1 MDVESVFGQAQRLH
15 RLGKVNEAEALYLKI
30 LSSDPTHF
38 NARLY
43 LAVCELGKGRVR
55 EARQL
60 CDAAFGENESLSASA
75 YINYGIILKASGDFE
90 AAERTYHKAML
101 ADENSFEALSNLANL
116 KLLQGKKSEAE
127 PMLVRLTQEFEDP
140 AAFLNLARIRLSE
153 NAYDE
158 AEKLL
163 QDASDINPKFPDL
176 NHLRAL
182 VQFHIGDHK
191 QAFTYL
197 MLLFSMQPS
206 HREGWTLLMA
216 LSSSSIKPDELQP
229 ILKSIISNQV
239 SDLSVLIT
247 ATMVARRWFLHSFV
261 GTLENQV
268 AAACEGETVPM
279 LNASAVF
286 SSLCMDLPGS
296 AQRKIAQSVWRGTTT
311 TKIKKLCHKN
321 LSVTALSSRKPRV
334 GFLSSDM
341 RNHAVGYLMV
351 GFFETLNT
359 DNFDY
364 YIYSNSP
371 PESSKSR
378 DRIRNGAVRIKNIYN
393 LTDEEVISLIRE
405 DEVSILIDLNGVT
418 NETRV
423 YVMAGRCS
431 PIQVSWLGMPGTIG
445 ADGDVDYIIADR
457 WTIPIGSEDSF
468 SERVIRLPNS
478 YQPNDHRRPDL
489 TVAGTR
495 VDHNLDSDSFI
506 FCCFNQYQKISPYIV
521 EMWSQILNQ
530 NEDACLW
537 LLKPETDVQQN
548 FILQVFLEAGIG
560 GERIVWADRVPQA
573 EHIARLSHADLVLD
587 TLPYNA
593 HTTCSDALRAGV
605 PVLTIPGVNFAS
617 RVAEGIV
624 RVAGLSDWVANSR
637 EEYVKIAVDFSKMK
651 RSEIEAVKQGVSEKY
666 WASPMSNMDDF
677 VVHFENSLE
686 AILAEKRQ
694 SEAQGISL

>member
-1 MDVESVFGQAQRLH
+1 MDIEAVFEQAQRLH
-15 RLGKVNEAEALYLKI
+15 RLGKANEAVVLYRNI
-30 LSSDPTHF
+30 LSNEPDHF

-43 LAVCELGKGRVR
+43 LAICEMVKGRII
-55 EARQL
+55 EAREL
-60 CDAAFGENESLSASA
+60 ANAAFKSNDPGQASA
-75 YINYGIILKASGDFE
+75 YINYGIILKASGDLE
-90 AAERTYHKAML
+90 AAERSYQKAL
-101 ADENSFEALSNLANL
+101 GLDPDSFQALSNLANL

-158 AEKLL
+158 ADKLL
-163 QDASDINPKFPDL
+163 QNASDINPKFPDL

-191 QAFTYL
+191 QAFKYL
-197 MLLFSMQPS
+197 MKLLEIQPS
-206 HREGWTLLMA
+206 HREGWTLLMG
-216 LSSSSIKPDELQP
+216 LSPLSINPDELQP
-229 ILKSIISNQV
+229 ILTSIIANEV

-247 ATMVARRWFLHSFV
+247 ATMIARRWFLHNFV
-261 GTLENQV
+261 VILETKV
-268 AAACEGETVPM
+268 AAACEDHTVST

-286 SSLCMDLPGS
+286 SSLCMDLPGP
-296 AQRKIAQSVWRGTTT
+296 ALRKIARSVWGGVTTT
-311 TKIKKLCHKN
+311 RIKKLYHKN
-321 LSVTALSSRKPRV
+321 LNLTVHSSRKPRV

-351 GFFETLNT
+351 GFFEKLNT
-359 DNFDY
+359 DKFEY

-371 PESSKSR
+371 ADASKSR
-378 DRIRNGAVRIKNIYN
+378 GRIRNGAARIKNIYN
-393 LTDEEVISLIRE
+393 LSDEELISSIRE

-423 YVMAGRCS
+423 YIMAARCA

-445 ADGDVDYIIADR
+445 ADGDVDYIIADK

-489 TVAGTR
+489 TVGGTR
-495 VDHNLDSDSFI
+495 ADHNLDSDSFI

-521 EMWSQILNQ
+521 EMWAKILNE
-530 NEDACLW
+530 NEHAFLW

-548 FILQVFLEAGIG
+548 FILQVFLEAGIC

-605 PVLTIPGVNFAS
+605 PVLALPGVNFAS
-617 RVAEGIV
+617 RVSEGIV

-637 EEYVKIAVDFSKMK
+637 EEYVKIAVNFSKMK

-694 SEAQGISL
+694 SEAQGVSL